1 MNTIDH
7 PDFNVEKF
15 AERFAKAN
23 FPRMFEFEL
32 IDNQQNEEYPV
43 MEDVICRGK
52 GLDIRDF
59 IVKP

>member
-1 MNTIDH
+1 MNTMDH

-32 IDNQQNEEYPV
+32 INNQQNEEYLV
-43 MEDVICRGK
+43 ADEVTCKGRGR
-52 GLDIRDF
+52 DIRDF